1 MAEAGLVN
9 TGTKAVG
16 GPGGMR
22 AVGFLCFLIGLVFN
36 PLSATPCQPN
46 LESWLLK
53 HLSVTPA
60 YSKDNSANQV

>member
-1 MAEAGLVN
+1 
-9 TGTKAVG
+9 
-16 GPGGMR
+16 MR